1 MRDNDHF
8 SLGRVRWFGPTARL
22 ILLGCVVTLV
32 VAGAKDAPDA
42 RANYD
47 NWAKGIPNA
56 KKVVF
61 PNAAHLVNI
70 DMPKEFNQT
79 VLEFLSKL

>member
-1 MRDNDHF
+1 LTGGNTE
-8 SLGRVRWFGPTARL
+8 P
-22 ILLGCVVTLV
+22 
-32 VAGAKDAPDA
+32 AG
-42 RANYD
+42 
-47 NWAKGIPNA
+47 GL
-56 KKVVF
+56 F